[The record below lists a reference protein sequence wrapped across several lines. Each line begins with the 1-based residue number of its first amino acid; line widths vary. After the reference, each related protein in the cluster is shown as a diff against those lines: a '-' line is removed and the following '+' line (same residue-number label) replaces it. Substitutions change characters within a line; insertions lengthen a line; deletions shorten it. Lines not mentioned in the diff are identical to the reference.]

1 MSFRII
7 CLLSSALLL
16 AACSEAPPEP
26 QAGSIPEPVLSVPGV
41 ISIPGEQGF
50 VEMEEEACEAI
61 LLYCWIPMG
70 QYPEGE
76 SDLVFMASLDPVE
89 ITPVPVQF
97 SSQVRNA
104 SQNLLNQM
112 GIAMPVALGDD
123 SLKAFMDIT
132 ALPAAVLVTASGDV
146 LRARGFGCAERLV
159 RSLR

>member
-1 MSFRII
+1 MSFRTT
-7 CLLSSALLL
+7 CLISSALLL
-16 AACSEAPPEP
+16 SACSETPPEP
-26 QAGSIPEPVLSVPGV
+26 EAGTIPEPVLSVPGV
-41 ISIPGEQGF
+41 ISIPGEQGY
-50 VEMEEEACEAI
+50 VELVEESCEAI

-76 SDLVFMASLDPVE
+76 ADLVFLASLDPGE

-112 GIAMPVALGDD
+112 GIAMPVAMGDD

-132 ALPAAVLVTASGDV
+132 ALPSAVLVTASGDV